1 MQGAEPDNTSRGEN
15 RPWRVAVAARAVLR
29 RQDRTVD
36 PLRVARPSRWLRWLP
51 VYLLFALAV
60 VQAIVGNRFELGFLI
75 GAIPPLAALTYKA
88 VGTAVFGGIVLVL
101 LWVPA
106 IRLGRAGDSDLV
118 TVAFVA
124 VLSVVIAWAR
134 RRRDEQLVTVRTVAQ
149 AAQFAVLPPLPPRVG
164 PVRCAG
170 LYRAAQHGTLVGGD
184 LFDVREGPY
193 GVRAL
198 VGDVQ
203 GHGLQAVGTVAALL
217 GAFREAVLDQ
227 ERLTGVAGQLDR
239 RLSVDAEDV
248 IAAGRV
254 EGETDAVSELF
265 ATAVLLEFPPGSTE
279 VRIVSCGH
287 PPPLL
292 LHTGGARELPVIAG
306 PPLGLGV
313 PSEGYRTLTVP
324 LRTGEWLF
332 AYTDGVTETRDRTGT
347 FYPLTERAAR
357 LRTDDP
363 IAFTDTLWDNLRD
376 YARGDITDDVA
387 MLVFAPDPPD
397 LPDPV
402 VGPEGGAA

>member
-1 MQGAEPDNTSRGEN
+1 MSSWASRYTPRGDADATRRAARAAPYEGGSRAVRRRGERSGSTAGPEGAHPMQGPEPENTSGGEN

-29 RQDRTVD
+29 RQDRPGD

-51 VYLLFALAV
+51 AVLLFALAV
-60 VQAIVGNRFELGFLI
+60 VQGIVGNRFELGFLI

-88 VGTAVFGGIVLVL
+88 LGTAVFGGIVLVL

-124 VLSVVIAWAR
+124 ALSVVIAWAR

-227 ERLTGVAGQLDR
+227 ERLTGR
-239 RLSVDAEDV
+239 R
-248 IAAGRV
+248 R
-254 EGETDAVSELF
+254 
-265 ATAVLLEFPPGSTE
+265 TARPQ
-279 VRIVSCGH
+279 
-287 PPPLL
+287 
-292 LHTGGARELPVIAG
+292 
-306 PPLGLGV
+306 
-313 PSEGYRTLTVP
+313 
-324 LRTGEWLF
+324 
-332 AYTDGVTETRDRTGT
+332 
-347 FYPLTERAAR
+347 
-357 LRTDDP
+357 
-363 IAFTDTLWDNLRD
+363 
-376 YARGDITDDVA
+376 
-387 MLVFAPDPPD
+387 
-397 LPDPV
+397 
-402 VGPEGGAA
+402 